1 MMKHI
6 PNKSL
11 YRWIAAGLFLLAGSV
26 FLLSLWLKTPSNDRV
41 WSPDQELPAYAVFNG
56 DEVAIRNI
64 RNARYRTPAD
74 FDVAYYDRTV
84 RISELTSL
92 DYMVE
97 VLDGFPGFAHTLL
110 SFGFADSTWIAI
122 SVEIRREAG
131 ETYSPLRGL
140 LREFELM
147 YVIADERDV
156 IGLRANYRENPVYLY
171 PVQIGQESLQK
182 LFVSMLE
189 RANALRERPEFY
201 NTFTSTCTTNLARA
215 ASETTEQRFWRYHP
229 QILLPGFS
237 DRLLLRRGVIQ
248 TELTDIGEVRSA
260 FAVNELAAKYRDSG
274 EFSLRIRENRD

>member
-1 MMKHI
+1 MN
-6 PNKSL
+6 PNRHKYL

-26 FLLSLWLKTPSNDRV
+26 FLLSLWFKTPSNDRV
-41 WSPDQELPAYAVFNG
+41 WSPDQELPAYAEFNG
-56 DEVAIRNI
+56 DEVTIRNI
-64 RNARYRTPAD
+64 RNARYRTSAD
-74 FDVAYYDRTV
+74 FDVAHYDRTV

-97 VLDGFPGFAHTLL
+97 ELDGFPGFAHTLL

-122 SVEIRREAG
+122 SVEIRKEAG

-171 PVQIGQESLQK
+171 PVEIGQESLQK

-189 RANALRERPEFY
+189 RANELRERPEFY

-237 DRLLLRRGVIQ
+237 DRLLLRRGLIE
-248 TELTDIGEVRSA
+248 TELADIGEVRSA
-260 FAVNELAAKYRDSG
+260 FAVNELAEKYRDSE
-274 EFSLRIRENRD
+274 EFSLGIRQNR